1 VLPVRWL
8 YFSASFIKQKG
19 VQLKWDIAEDNN
31 VKQYY
36 VERSTNSNNW
46 DRLASIPRKTYPDPS
61 HTLYDFIDYE
71 ILPGKT
77 FYRIVQEDATG
88 KMHSSEIRQVI
99 AEEQT
104 IVISPN
110 PAKDKLNIKQ
120 KNIQADQADIYD
132 CHGRLILS
140 TRINHSLVSID
151 ISKLIKGNY
160 FLKLRDHEIETA
172 YTSFIKL

>member
-1 VLPVRWL
+1 
-8 YFSASFIKQKG
+8 
-19 VQLKWDIAEDNN
+19 
-31 VKQYY
+31 
-36 VERSTNSNNW
+36 
-46 DRLASIPRKTYPDPS
+46 
-61 HTLYDFIDYE
+61 
-71 ILPGKT
+71 
-77 FYRIVQEDATG
+77 
-88 KMHSSEIRQVI
+88 MHSSEIRQVI
-99 AEEQT
+99 AGEQT